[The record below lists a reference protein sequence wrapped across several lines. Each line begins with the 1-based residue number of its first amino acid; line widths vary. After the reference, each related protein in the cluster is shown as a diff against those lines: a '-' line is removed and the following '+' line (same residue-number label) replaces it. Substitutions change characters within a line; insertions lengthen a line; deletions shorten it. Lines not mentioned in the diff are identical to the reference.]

1 MIPFR
6 SLEFLALSLLTTAT
20 LQARLG
26 EDETAIG
33 RRFGEPIATLAA
45 PENLPSNLR
54 SRLVSKI
61 YSVAGKK
68 DGALVEVTFLEGR
81 SVREFYF
88 LEKEKSRPELQLNDT
103 QTKFILDA
111 NSGNSSWESLGRS
124 QWTRKDGQ
132 AKAERRETAPSVSLN
147 ANVPLQTQLLL
158 WSGLELQSK
167 NWQDFLAAAQR
178 ELELQK
184 KQQEAE
190 ARKKTEQE
198 DADRDLL
205 RGI

>member
-1 MIPFR
+1 MTLPRF
-6 SLEFLALSLLTTAT
+6 FPCLALSLLGAAT

-26 EDETAIG
+26 EDEAAIE
-33 RRFGEPIATLAA
+33 RRFGEPIASLAA

-54 SRLVSKI
+54 SRLFSKI

-68 DGALVEVTFLEGR
+68 DGALVEVTFLEGK

-88 LEKEKSRPELQLNDT
+88 LEREKSRTDLQLNDT
-103 QTKFILDA
+103 QTNFILEA
-111 NSGNSSWESLGRS
+111 NAGSSSWENSGRS
-124 QWTRKDGQ
+124 QWMRKDGQ

-198 DADRDLL
+198 DAARDLL